1 MIAVKLREAM
11 ERYRR
16 LAGSRMTYRQLSGL
30 TGISESTLQSI
41 AARRDYNTTL
51 DTVDKIAA
59 ALDCPLEVLLER
71 VPESHVEQPLRATGE
86 EGATDER

>member
-16 LAGSRMTYRQLSGL
+16 LTGHRMTYRQLSAA

-51 DTVDKIAA
+51 DTVDRLAA
-59 ALDCPLEVLLER
+59 ALDCPLNVLLER
-71 VPESHVEQPLRATGE
+71 LADAPSEQPTLTA
-86 EGATDER
+86 EGDGAADGR

>member
-16 LAGSRMTYRQLSGL
+16 LTGHRMTYRQLAAA
-30 TGISESTLQSI
+30 TGVSESTLQSI

-51 DTVDKIAA
+51 DTVDRIAV
-59 ALDCPLEVLLER
+59 ALDCPLDVLLER
-71 VPESHVEQPLRATGE
+71 LTDAPSEQPMLAAEGD
-86 EGATDER
+86 GATDGR